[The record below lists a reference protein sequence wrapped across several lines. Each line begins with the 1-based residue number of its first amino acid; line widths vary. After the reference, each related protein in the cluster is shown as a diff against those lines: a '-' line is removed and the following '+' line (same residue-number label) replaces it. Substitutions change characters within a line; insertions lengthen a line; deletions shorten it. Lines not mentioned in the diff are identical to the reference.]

1 MKDFYLTLL
10 SSMHYG
16 ELRKPSLERFLP
28 HIIVFNALWWAKEAL
43 TRKISTSHYC
53 LLCIMVSKGNPHLK
67 DFYLTLLSSMHYG
80 EQRKPSL
87 ERFLPHIIVFYAL
100 WWAKETLTWKIST
113 SHYCL
118 QCIMVSKGSPQL
130 KDFYLTL
137 LSSMHYGEQR
147 KPSLER
153 FLPHIIVFNALWWA
167 KEAFTWKIS
176 TSHYCLQCIMLS
188 KGSPHLKDFYLRLL
202 SSMHYGEQRKPS
214 LEIFL
219 PHIIVFNA
227 LWWAKEALTW
237 KISTS
242 HYCLQCIMVSK
253 GSPHLKDFNLTLLS
267 SMHYGEQRKPSL
279 ERFLPHIIVF
289 NALWWAKEALT
300 WKISTSHY
308 CLQCIMLSKGSP
320 HLKDFYLT
328 LLSSMYYGEQR
339 KPSLERF
346 LPHIIVFNALWWVK
360 EALTWKI
367 STSHYCLLCIMVSKG
382 NPHLKDFYL
391 TLLSSM
397 HMVSKGSPHLKDF
410 YLTLLSS
417 MHYGEQ
423 RKFSLERFLP
433 HIIVFN
439 ALWWAKEALTWKIS
453 TSHYCLQCIMV
464 SKGSP
469 HLKYFYLTLL
479 SSMHYCEQRKPSL
492 ERFLPHII
500 VFNALWW
507 AKEALTWK
515 ISTSHYCLQCIM
527 VSKGSPHL
535 KDFYLTLLSSMYYG
549 EQRKPSLERFLPH
562 IIVFNA
568 LWWAKE
574 ALTWKISTS
583 HYCLQCI
590 MVSKGSPHL
599 KYFYLTLLSSMH
611 YCEQRKPS
619 LERFLPHIIVFNA
632 LWWAKE
638 ALTWKISTS
647 HYCLQCIMVSKGSPH
662 LKDFY
667 LTLLSSMYYGEQRK
681 PSLERFLPHII
692 VFNAL
697 WLEKEALTWKDFY
710 LTLLSS
716 LHYGEQMKP
725 SLERFLPDIIAFNA
739 LWWAKEALTWKIST
753 LHYCLQCIMVSKGS
767 RHLKDFY
774 LALLSSMHMVSKG
787 SPHWQVGKKI
797 ICCRARHLLGIQCPS
812 THKNMNVATIL

>member
-1 MKDFYLTLL
+1 MWLLPSKYPLTK
-10 SSMHYG
+10 SFPITH
-16 ELRKPSLERFLP
+16 ERFLP
-28 HIIVFNALWWAKEAL
+28 HIIVFNALWWAKE
-43 TRKISTSHYC
+43 
-53 LLCIMVSKGNPHLK
+53 V
-67 DFYLTLLSSMHYG
+67 
-80 EQRKPSL
+80 
-87 ERFLPHIIVFYAL
+87 
-100 WWAKETLTWKIST
+100 
-113 SHYCL
+113 
-118 QCIMVSKGSPQL
+118 
-130 KDFYLTL
+130 
-137 LSSMHYGEQR
+137 
-147 KPSLER
+147 
-153 FLPHIIVFNALWWA
+153 
-167 KEAFTWKIS
+167 
-176 TSHYCLQCIMLS
+176 
-188 KGSPHLKDFYLRLL
+188 
-202 SSMHYGEQRKPS
+202 
-214 LEIFL
+214 
-219 PHIIVFNA
+219 
-227 LWWAKEALTW
+227 LTW

-253 GSPHLKDFNLTLLS
+253 GSPHMKDFYLTLLS
-267 SMHYGEQRKPSL
+267 SMHYGEQRKSSL

-300 WKISTSHY
+300 WKIS
-308 CLQCIMLSKGSP
+308 I
-320 HLKDFYLT
+320 
-328 LLSSMYYGEQR
+328 
-339 KPSLERF
+339 
-346 LPHIIVFNALWWVK
+346 
-360 EALTWKI
+360 
-367 STSHYCLLCIMVSKG
+367 
-382 NPHLKDFYL
+382 
-391 TLLSSM
+391 
-397 HMVSKGSPHLKDF
+397 
-410 YLTLLSS
+410 
-417 MHYGEQ
+417 
-423 RKFSLERFLP
+423 
-433 HIIVFN
+433 
-439 ALWWAKEALTWKIS
+439 
-453 TSHYCLQCIMV
+453 SHYCLQCIMV

-469 HLKYFYLTLL
+469 HLKNFYLTLL
-479 SSMHYCEQRKPSL
+479 SSMHYGEQRKPSL

-535 KDFYLTLLSSMYYG
+535 KDFYLTLLSSMHYG

-599 KYFYLTLLSSMH
+599 KDFYLTLLPSMHYGEQRKPSLERFLSHIIVFNALWWAKEALTWKISTSHYCLQCIMVSKGSPHLKDFYLTLLSSMH
-611 YCEQRKPS
+611 YGEQRKPS

-667 LTLLSSMYYGEQRK
+667 LTLLSSMHYGEQRK

-697 WLEKEALTWKDFY
+697 WWAKEALTWKISTSHYCLQCIMVSKGSPHLNDFY

-716 LHYGEQMKP
+716 MHYGEQRKP
-725 SLERFLPDIIAFNA
+725 SLERFLPHIIVFNA

-753 LHYCLQCIMVSKGS
+753 SHYCLQCIMVSKGS
-767 RHLKDFY
+767 PHLKDFY
-774 LALLSSMHMVSKG
+774 LTLLSSMHYGEQRKPSLERFLSHIIVFNALWWAKEALT
-787 SPHWQVGKKI
+787 WKI
-797 ICCRARHLLGIQCPS
+797 S
-812 THKNMNVATIL
+812 TSH